1 MFLRREC
8 AEFCICIY
16 LQAMLVPGNSDLVL
30 SESCPIVKSYNYST
44 LFLRIW
50 ASTDELQ
57 AVLRHVCGMN
67 VSLAVICQTLKK
79 MGLTRQRLKS
89 IVVRRSDKERAKF
102 MVQVQCIPAN
112 CFVWV
117 DETESDHGDSRRKTG
132 YGLRGIPPVSFQLRV
147 RSSRISAVS
156 CITTDGVEDLY
167 LTEGSVNGDAFME
180 FVHQSLLPVLKTFN
194 GQNTKSIVLLYN
206 ASIHHVEKVQEAVN
220 GVGALLWFLPLYS
233 PDLNLIEECFSKVKK
248 FLTCNSVAFQST
260 DSPRVLVTAA
270 FATVTKE
277 DCLGYIQ
284 HAGYGQ

>member
-1 MFLRREC
+1 
-8 AEFCICIY
+8 
-16 LQAMLVPGNSDLVL
+16 
-30 SESCPIVKSYNYST
+30 
-44 LFLRIW
+44 
-50 ASTDELQ
+50 
-57 AVLRHVCGMN
+57 
-67 VSLAVICQTLKK
+67 
-79 MGLTRQRLKS
+79 
-89 IVVRRSDKERAKF
+89 

-220 GVGALLWFLPLYS
+220 GVGAILWFLPLYS
-233 PDLNLIEECFSKVKK
+233 PDLNPIEECFSKVKK